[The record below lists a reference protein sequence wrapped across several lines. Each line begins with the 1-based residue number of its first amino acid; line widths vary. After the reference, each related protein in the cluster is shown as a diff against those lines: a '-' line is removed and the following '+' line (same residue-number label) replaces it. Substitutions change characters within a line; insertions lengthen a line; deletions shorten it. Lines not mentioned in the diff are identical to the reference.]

1 MHDFIPIIIIAL
13 AIIGLLSV
21 IFEELIHINKAQSV
35 LFLGTL
41 SWVLLFIASSDD
53 GTHHQGVIN
62 GLHENIAEIAGLWLF
77 LLAAMT
83 FVVYL
88 NKKGL
93 IESLIY
99 RFLPKQ
105 MKERSLL
112 AFIALFAFAFSSL
125 ADNITATLICVALIL
140 SLNMPI
146 DKTIRFAAVT
156 VFAVNS
162 GGVAM
167 ITGDVT
173 TLMIFLNGKASITD
187 LLLLAIPSLT
197 AVITLTLLMG
207 YSLRDTIH
215 LPFQADNHEPID
227 VAIAA
232 VFILTILNTIVC
244 NIFFKIPPVLSFL
257 FGLSVMFLLARAYGE
272 DTQKQPILDYIRQI
286 EFDTLM
292 FFLGILLLVGA
303 LKEIDALT
311 SFIAIYQLL
320 PAWLA
325 NYVMGL
331 LSSLIDNVPLTAAL
345 LKSDVAMLPFEWLG
359 LTYAV
364 GVGGSLLIIGSA
376 AGIVAMNK
384 IKGLTFLVYMK
395 FFVALML
402 SYTLGYCGVLL
413 LGNFLTH

>member
-1 MHDFIPIIIIAL
+1 MHTIIPLLIITL
-13 AIIGLLSV
+13 SLIGLLAV

-41 SWVLLFIASSDD
+41 SWILLFVASTGDAN
-53 GTHHQGVIN
+53 HHAIIIS
-62 GLHENIAEIAGLWLF
+62 GLNENIAEIAGLWLF

-105 MKERSLL
+105 MKERTLL
-112 AFIALFAFAFSSL
+112 LLIALFAFLFSSL
-125 ADNITATLICVALIL
+125 ADNITATLIAIALIL
-140 SLNMPI
+140 SLNMPLE
-146 DKTIRFAAVT
+146 KTIRFATVT

-162 GGVAM
+162 GGVSM

-173 TLMIFLNGKASITD
+173 TLMIFLNGKASITN
-187 LLLLAIPSLT
+187 LLLLALPALF
-197 AVITLTLLMG
+197 AVLTLTLLIG
-207 YSLRDTIH
+207 YSLKETIMIP
-215 LPFQADNHEPID
+215 LKADDHEPID

-232 VFILTILNTIVC
+232 VFIVTIIGTLIG
-244 NIFFKIPPVLSFL
+244 NILFDIPPVLSFL
-257 FGLSVMFLLARAYGE
+257 FGLSIMFLLARAFGE
-272 DTQKQPILDYIRQI
+272 DTQSQPILNYIRQI
-286 EFDTLM
+286 EFDTLL
-292 FFLGILLLVGA
+292 FFLGILMLVGA
-303 LKEIDALT
+303 LKEINALT
-311 SFIAIYQLL
+311 SFIAIYEVM
-320 PAWLA
+320 PVWLA

-345 LKSDVAMLPFEWLG
+345 LKSDVVMNTQSWLG

-376 AGIVAMNK
+376 AGIVAMSK
-384 IKGLTFLVYMK
+384 VKGLSFLVYLK
-395 FFVALML
+395 YFFILLFA
-402 SYTLGYCGVLL
+402 YTVGYSGVFGIGL
-413 LGNFLTH
+413 FLNT